1 MTAANIAMVEAVMVV
16 AMDALKAMVVT
27 AVKVGATQ
35 I

>member
-1 MTAANIAMVEAVMVV
+1 MTAADIAMVEAVMVV
-16 AMDALKAMVVT
+16 AVDALKTMVVT